1 MAGVIFVS
9 KPVQNSM
16 AGFGSKGQTSFI
28 GRSGSLMIE
37 SSNSVADMRGTE
49 LRSVRRNFGLSQAH
63 LARLLSISQTR
74 VSRWESGREE
84 IPRKHRLGMRDIFLN
99 TRGQISPLIEFMV
112 RRDSRLAVMDG
123 LAQTIL
129 KESPQV
135 LKAYGLEKADVE
147 GAEHAKVFDAQ
158 WKENTHLEYE
168 FCALDYFR
176 DIELA
181 KVDGEAR
188 GFRCRVKMIGVCVE
202 GYDRVVLRR
211 TDFVGPSQ
219 GNIGPQGIEWLL
231 PSSFE
236 S

>member
-1 MAGVIFVS
+1 M
-9 KPVQNSM
+9 
-16 AGFGSKGQTSFI
+16 
-28 GRSGSLMIE
+28 L
-37 SSNSVADMRGTE
+37 
-49 LRSVRRNFGLSQAH
+49 
-63 LARLLSISQTR
+63 
-74 VSRWESGREE
+74 
-84 IPRKHRLGMRDIFLN
+84 DIFLN

-112 RRDSRLAVMDG
+112 RRDSRLAVIDG

-158 WKENTHLEYE
+158 WKNSTHLEYE
-168 FCALDYFR
+168 FCALDYYR
-176 DIELA
+176 DVELA
-181 KVDGEAR
+181 TVDGEAR
-188 GFRCRVKMIGVCVE
+188 GFRCRVKMIGVGVE

-219 GNIGPQGIEWLL
+219 GKLGPQEIEWIL
-231 PSSFE
+231 PSSFD